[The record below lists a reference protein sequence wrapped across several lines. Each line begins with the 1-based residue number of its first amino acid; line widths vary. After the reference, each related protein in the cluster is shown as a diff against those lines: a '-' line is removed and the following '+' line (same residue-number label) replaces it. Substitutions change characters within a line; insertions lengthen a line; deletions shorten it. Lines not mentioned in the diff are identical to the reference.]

1 MKRLLMA
8 VGIAMSIFSLM
19 PGASAGPNDAVPI
32 AIYPGHGTTLSFRST
47 GEKVYRVWLDDPSN
61 VTLDFDDA
69 NCQSAAESRACA
81 AQIIHL
87 RRINPLH
94 FPGLPTTSTTAL
106 TVVTDRHLYQF
117 RLVFPATGLPPSAIV
132 NVQTNSQDSQ
142 KRSGTTFLSFQG
154 MSSTVLIAR
163 GLDAAVSQNLL
174 AQGDALW
181 NRVKSLLQLTQSGVP
196 IRQAAQQAGVSQ
208 ELLQRLAE
216 LGQTS
221 TL

>member
-8 VGIAMSIFSLM
+8 VGIATSIFSLV
-19 PGASAGPNDAVPI
+19 PGASASPNDAVPI
-32 AIYPGHGTTLSFRST
+32 AIYPGHGTTLNFRST
-47 GEKVYRVWLDDPSN
+47 GETVRRAWLDDPSK
-61 VTLDFDDA
+61 VTLDFDDV
-69 NCQSAAESRACA
+69 NCQIAVAKQACA
-81 AQIIHL
+81 AQVIHL
-87 RRINPLH
+87 RRINALH
-94 FPGLPTTSTTAL
+94 FPGLPATATTAL
-106 TVVTDRHLYQF
+106 TVMTDRNLYPF
-117 RLVFPATGLPPSAIV
+117 RLVFPATGLPQSAIV

-196 IRQAAQQAGVSQ
+196 IRQAAQQVGVSQ
-208 ELLQRLAE
+208 ELLQRLAK